1 MLKCH
6 SENDVEMQCG
16 SVICNAALKC
26 NRECNWESTEDPLAD
41 CKAFEIKRVT
51 ASGNERPPGSNSQ
64 LGLRSRSDQTTYE
77 IKRPF
82 AIKQPRRSNKKAVS
96 EPPTNQHQHY
106 TKYSNPYCRVDLI
119 GRLPK
124 NTPGSVTQFPW
135 HGGGT
140 LPTIYLRCPPLVH
153 WVRRCNVWMCMRGMV

>member
-26 NRECNWESTEDPLAD
+26 NRECNWESTQDPLAD
-41 CKAFEIKRVT
+41 CKAVEIKWAT
-51 ASGNERPPGSNSQ
+51 AIANERPPGSNSQ

-82 AIKQPRRSNKKAVS
+82 AIKRPRRSKKEWS
-96 EPPTNQHQHY
+96 RNPPKINTNITQN
-106 TKYSNPYCRVDLI
+106 TLI
-119 GRLPK
+119 HTVKLILLAGSPR
-124 NTPGSVTQFPW
+124 TPGSASQFPW

-140 LPTIYLRCPPLVH
+140 LPTIYHLPYTFGALGTS
-153 WVRRCNVWMCMRGMV
+153 M